1 MAGNGLR
8 VARFESPKPLSFPKP
23 FKPLMKDSHIIA
35 IERRIEPLRKQI
47 LEHPLYEALNDIEDL
62 KRFMEYHIFAVWDF
76 MSLLK
81 ALQIR
86 LTSVDEAWVPT
97 ESKLARRLIN
107 EIVLAEESDED
118 AAGNPAS
125 HYELYMDA
133 MRQAGA
139 NTRPIIHFLKTVN
152 RRFKLKDILKYNLAE
167 IEEGIIEFLRAN
179 HTIIKRGK
187 THEMAAAFTFGREDL
202 IPDMFTE
209 IVKELHAKFPGQLD
223 AFVYYLDRHIEL
235 DGDEHGPMA
244 LKMITELCGNDES
257 KWLEAEEACIEALEA
272 RLQLWDAVFNQ
283 LEVRIAKH

>member
-1 MAGNGLR
+1 
-8 VARFESPKPLSFPKP
+8 
-23 FKPLMKDSHIIA
+23 MKDSHIIA

-47 LEHPLYEALNDIEDL
+47 LEHPLYESLKDIDDL

-86 LTSVDEAWVPT
+86 LTSVNEAWVPT

-118 AAGNPAS
+118 EAGNPAS

-139 NTRPIIHFLKTVN
+139 NTRSIIHFLKTVN

-167 IEEGIIEFLRAN
+167 IEEGVLEFLRAN
-179 HTIIKRGK
+179 HTIIRRGK

-209 IVKELHAKFPGQLD
+209 IVKELNTKFPGQLD

-257 KWLEAEEACIEALEA
+257 KWLEAEEACVEALEA
-272 RLQLWDAVFNQ
+272 RLQLWDAIYKVG
-283 LEVRIAKH
+283 AKKMSGNTGY